1 MFVNLERVVIVD
13 FDDFLI
19 FFYDFND
26 YIWIKRI
33 VFLIF
38 DFIFNIMEI
47 MYSKSIF
54 LIEKKLN

>member
-33 VFLIF
+33 IILIF

-47 MYSKSIF
+47 MYSKRIF
-54 LIEKKLN
+54 LIEKIF